1 MCIVDE
7 DYESVKKIFTLIKMR
22 NLGNLN
28 TLYNF
33 QDTIILCK
41 VFETRVIFFKKSLN
55 LTQENAMQQVYLVV
69 ACTEKKVKWL

>member
-1 MCIVDE
+1 
-7 DYESVKKIFTLIKMR
+7 MR

-69 ACTEKKVKWL
+69 ACTEKKVK

>member
-1 MCIVDE
+1 
-7 DYESVKKIFTLIKMR
+7 MR

-41 VFETRVIFFKKSLN
+41 VFETKVIFLKKSLN

-69 ACTEKKVKWL
+69 ACTEKKVK